1 MDVKQ
6 KVGQLKQLRY
16 LKGEVILLS
25 RRIERLE
32 AEIGNTCR
40 ARWRGGQRRSTGRGS
55 STCAG
60 SWRDGGPVAWRSWK
74 RCMGL

>member
-16 LKGEVILLS
+16 LKGEVVVLS

-32 AEIGNTCR
+32 AEIEQIDEELNGPAASDYIR
-40 ARWRGGQRRSTGRGS
+40 AAELDTRKNECEEALMAVYEELEELGE
-55 STCAG
+55 
-60 SWRDGGPVAWRSWK
+60 
-74 RCMGL
+74 